1 MDTDKRLRAIGIN
14 IKGERIRKN
23 LSQDDLA
30 LACGLS
36 RNSLSLVKTGKLNP
50 TVFKVIDIA
59 KRLEIDIKVL
69 LKDI

>member
-14 IKGERIRKN
+14 IKSERIRKN

-36 RNSLSLVKTGKLNP
+36 RNSLSLVETGKLNP
-50 TVFKVIDIA
+50 TVFKIIDIA
-59 KRLEIDIKVL
+59 KRLEIDIKVI